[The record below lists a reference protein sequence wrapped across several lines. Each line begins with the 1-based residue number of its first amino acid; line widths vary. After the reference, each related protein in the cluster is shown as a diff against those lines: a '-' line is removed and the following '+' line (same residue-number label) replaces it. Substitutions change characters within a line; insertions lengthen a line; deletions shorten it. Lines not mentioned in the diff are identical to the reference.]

1 MKAIKICWIQAWK
14 GKSKAFPGSDLE
26 KQISSFIE
34 AGKLQEG
41 KKTWAG
47 DFSVKLVKV
56 SEVEGE
62 LRGNGDW
69 IILPALGDTVNAEF
83 LKEWVDWSG
92 DLKEVLRTLW
102 IQEQIALVG
111 EKGTGKNKLMEI
123 IAKIFKLPYYE
134 IPSSEDLTSYD
145 IVGKFVPT
153 EQQDVIAKWQDGILT
168 EWLKTGGILVWD
180 EPNVTR
186 GGILLRT
193 HSVLDFRRNLTL
205 KEHEGEVIQRPEG
218 CYLALTF
225 NPPRSEYLGVEA
237 LNIAFLDRFPIFV
250 LDYAPEE
257 LECEII
263 NGTNDH
269 VVLTVDKTEHSTCET
284 RTLVKIANK
293 VREAYAQGQVH
304 DTVSTRQLQLAR
316 RLIDNGM
323 SVEKALKI
331 TVTNRFFA
339 EQKAIISEFTEIVNG
354 KGGEQE

>member
-1 MKAIKICWIQAWK
+1 MKAIWIQAWK
-14 GKSKAFPGSDLE
+14 GKNKAFPKPELE
-26 KQISSFIE
+26 KQIISFIE

-41 KKTWAG
+41 KVAKSG
-47 DFSVKLVKV
+47 DFSIKLVKV
-56 SEVEGE
+56 SELEGE
-62 LRGNGDW
+62 LRGNGDT
-69 IILPALGDTVNAEF
+69 IVLPALSETVNIDP
-83 LKEWVDWSG
+83 LKEWIDWSG
-92 DLKEVLRTLW
+92 DFKEILRTLW
-102 IQEQIALVG
+102 LTEQIALVG
-111 EKGTGKNKLMEI
+111 EKGVGKNFLMEVV
-123 IAKIFKLPYYE
+123 AKIFNLPYYE

-153 EQQDVIAKWQDGILT
+153 EKADQIAAWQDGILT
-168 EWLKTGGILVWD
+168 EWLRTKGILVWD
-180 EPNVTR
+180 EPNVSR

-205 KEHEGEVIQRPEG
+205 KEHKGEVIPRPEG

-237 LNIAFLDRFPIFV
+237 LNIAFLDRFPVFV
-250 LDYAPEE
+250 LDYPPEE

-263 NGTNDH
+263 DGNDH
-269 VVLTVDKTEHSTCET
+269 VILTIDKTEHSNCDT

-293 VREAYAQGQVH
+293 VREAYVQGQLH

-331 TVTNRFFA
+331 TIINRFFA
-339 EQKAIISEFTEIVNG
+339 EQKAIVSELCEIANG
-354 KGGEQE
+354 KGE